1 MDTARI
7 DLSRSTET
15 KELEDEIEMTII
27 KTPKKKKKKKK
38 KRLRIKTSPETPEEI
53 RYGGCSQIGYER
65 FKGRKM

>member
-1 MDTARI
+1 MDTVRI

-15 KELEDEIEMTII
+15 KELEDEIEMTIV
-27 KTPKKKKKKKK
+27 KTPKKKKK

-65 FKGRKM
+65 FKGGKM